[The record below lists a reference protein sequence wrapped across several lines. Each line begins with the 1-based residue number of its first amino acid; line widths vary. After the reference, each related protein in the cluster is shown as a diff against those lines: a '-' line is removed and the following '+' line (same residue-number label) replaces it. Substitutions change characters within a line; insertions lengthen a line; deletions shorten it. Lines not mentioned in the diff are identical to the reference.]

1 MNLKG
6 KVALV
11 TGATDGVGRRVAAA
25 LGAGGAHV
33 LVHGRDA
40 DRGGAAVKEV
50 EAAGGSARF
59 YRADFAALAKVR
71 DLAAAVERDHDRLHI
86 LVNNAGIFTGPPGT
100 GRQLSE
106 DGIELRLAVNYLAG
120 FLLTRLLLPL
130 LKAGAA
136 EGPEKAR
143 IVNVASLAQAPFDF
157 ADPMLENGYEPRRA
171 YAVSKLAQIT
181 DTFALAPQ
189 LEGAGIT
196 VNALHPATLM
206 DTSMVRES
214 GMGVQ
219 SSVEE
224 GLEAIMHLAA
234 GDDMEGRTGLYFDGL
249 AQGRADA
256 QADDPQAQAQ
266 LRALSEKWTGLQE
279 AGADRGAGA

>member
-11 TGATDGVGRRVAAA
+11 TGATDGVGRRVAAQ
-25 LGAGGAHV
+25 LGSGGAHV

-40 DRGGAAVKEV
+40 DRGAAAVQEV
-50 EAAGGSARF
+50 EAAGGTARF
-59 YRADFAALAKVR
+59 YRADFATLAEVR
-71 DLAAAVERDHDRLHI
+71 DLAAAVTRDHDRLHI

-120 FLLTRLLLPL
+120 FLLTRKLLPL
-130 LKAGAA
+130 LKAAAGAGA
-136 EGPEKAR
+136 EKAR

-157 ADPMLENGYEPRRA
+157 HDPMLENGYEPRRA

-189 LEGAGIT
+189 LEGMGIT

-234 GDDMEGRTGLYFDGL
+234 GDDMEGRSGLYFNGL
-249 AQGRADA
+249 AEDRADD
-256 QADDPQAQAQ
+256 QASDPQAQAQ

-279 AGADRGAGA
+279 GA